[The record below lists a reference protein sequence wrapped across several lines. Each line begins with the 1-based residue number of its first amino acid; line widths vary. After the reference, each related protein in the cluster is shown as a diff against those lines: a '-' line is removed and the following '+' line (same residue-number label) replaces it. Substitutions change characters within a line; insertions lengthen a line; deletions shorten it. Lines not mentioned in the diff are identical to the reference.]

1 MRGGMLMMA
10 LYLTSAY
17 AADLP
22 KVLSLDEAI
31 RLAIERNPLIQAA
44 RSEILMSEGDLVTAS
59 KRLNPAFTLES
70 ENYPYF
76 QPNPGPFL
84 SNQEITARVDY
95 EIQTRGRRK
104 LRTEAARLA
113 VEMQKSL
120 YRDRVRQLRLDVQRA
135 YYQVVLARS
144 NLNVAKTVLE
154 QTDRVIELNRVR
166 YKQGDI
172 SELELTRV
180 EVERLR
186 FVDDVFQSELAL
198 KNAKATLLALL
209 NADDLSADFD
219 VVGELPVSDPAKEIG
234 VPWGAT
240 LAELRRMAFENRADL
255 RAAIEQERRAD
266 TQTRLQRAIRSPNV
280 TVGAGYKRNGP
291 VNSMIFGVTVP
302 LRIFNR
308 NQGGI
313 LRADAERRRA
323 ASLAAAVRK
332 RIELE
337 LQKAWNAVEI
347 NRKRVEYI
355 EKEQLRKAEEAST
368 VTLAA
373 YRLGGAPLMD
383 LLDAQR
389 RYRETV
395 RIYNQALYDERIS
408 LYELAGVLGIGTG
421 DR

>member
-1 MRGGMLMMA
+1 MRVGVLITA
-10 LYLTSAY
+10 LCVTGAY

-44 RSEILMSEGDLVTAS
+44 RSEIVMSEGDMVTAS
-59 KRLNPAFTLES
+59 KRLNPAFTFQS
-70 ENYPYF
+70 ANYPYF
-76 QPNPGPFL
+76 QSNGGPFF
-84 SNQEITARVDY
+84 SNQELTARVDY

-104 LRTEAARLA
+104 LRTEAARRA
-113 VEMQKSL
+113 VEAQKSL
-120 YRDRVRQLRLDVQRA
+120 YEDRVRQLRLEVQRA

-144 NLNVAKTVLE
+144 NLKVAKAVLG
-154 QTDRVIELNRVR
+154 QTDQVIELNRVR
-166 YKQGDI
+166 YRQGEI

-209 NADDLSADFD
+209 NADDLGADFD
-219 VVGELPVSDPAKEIG
+219 VIGELPVSDPTKEIG
-234 VPWGAT
+234 VPWRAD
-240 LAELRRMAFENRADL
+240 LSELRRIAFENRADL

-280 TVGAGYKRNGP
+280 TVGAGYRRDGP

-332 RIELE
+332 QIELE
-337 LQKAWNAVEI
+337 LQRAWNAVEI

-355 EKEQLRKAEEAST
+355 EKQQLRKAEEAST
-368 VTLAA
+368 VTMAA

>member
-1 MRGGMLMMA
+1 MLA
-10 LYLTSAY
+10 LCLIRASG
-17 AADLP
+17 ADLP
-22 KVLSLDEAI
+22 RLLSLDQAI

-44 RSEILMSEGDLVTAS
+44 RSEILISEGDLVAAS

-76 QPNPGPFL
+76 QTNPGPFF

-104 LRTEAARLA
+104 LRTEVARRA

-120 YRDRVRQLRLDVQRA
+120 YDDRLRQLRLEVQRA

-166 YKQGDI
+166 YEQGAI

-198 KNAKATLLALL
+198 RNAKAALLALL
-209 NADDLSADFD
+209 NADDLGADFD
-219 VVGELPVSDPAKEIG
+219 VVGELPVSDPAKETG
-234 VPWGAT
+234 VPWGAS
-240 LAELRRMAFENRADL
+240 LGELRRIAFQNRADL

-266 TQTRLQRAIRSPNV
+266 TETRLQRAIRSPNV

-291 VNSMIFGVTVP
+291 VNSLIFGVTVP
-302 LRIFNR
+302 LRVFNR

-332 RIELE
+332 QIELE

-355 EKEQLRKAEEAST
+355 EKQQLRKAEEAST

-395 RIYNQALYDERIS
+395 RIYNQALYDERVS

>member
-1 MRGGMLMMA
+1 MRVGVLITA
-10 LYLTSAY
+10 LCVTGAY

-22 KVLSLDEAI
+22 KVSSLDEAI

-44 RSEILMSEGDLVTAS
+44 RSEIVMSEGDMVTAS
-59 KRLNPAFTLES
+59 KRLNPAFTFQS
-70 ENYPYF
+70 ANYPYF
-76 QPNPGPFL
+76 QSNGGPFF
-84 SNQEITARVDY
+84 SNQELTARVDY

-104 LRTEAARLA
+104 LRTEAARRA
-113 VEMQKSL
+113 VEAQKSL
-120 YRDRVRQLRLDVQRA
+120 YEDRVRQLRLEVQRA

-144 NLNVAKTVLE
+144 NLKVAKAVLG
-154 QTDRVIELNRVR
+154 QTDQVIELNRVR
-166 YKQGDI
+166 YRQGEI

-209 NADDLSADFD
+209 NADDLGADFD
-219 VVGELPVSDPAKEIG
+219 VIGELPVSDPTKEIG
-234 VPWGAT
+234 VPWRAD
-240 LAELRRMAFENRADL
+240 LSELRRIAFENRADL

-280 TVGAGYKRNGP
+280 TVGAGYRRDGP

-332 RIELE
+332 QIELE
-337 LQKAWNAVEI
+337 LQRAWNAVEI

-355 EKEQLRKAEEAST
+355 EKQQLRKAEEAST
-368 VTLAA
+368 VTMAA

>member
-1 MRGGMLMMA
+1 MRVGVLITTLCVTG
-10 LYLTSAY
+10 AY

-44 RSEILMSEGDLVTAS
+44 RSEIVMSEGDMVTAS
-59 KRLNPAFTLES
+59 KRLNPAFTFQS
-70 ENYPYF
+70 ANYPYF
-76 QPNPGPFL
+76 QSNGGPFF
-84 SNQEITARVDY
+84 SNQELTARVDY

-104 LRTEAARLA
+104 LRTEAARRA
-113 VEMQKSL
+113 VEAQKSL
-120 YRDRVRQLRLDVQRA
+120 YEDRVRQLRLEVQRA

-144 NLNVAKTVLE
+144 NLKVAKAVLG
-154 QTDRVIELNRVR
+154 QTDQVIELNRVR
-166 YKQGDI
+166 YRQGEI

-209 NADDLSADFD
+209 NADDLGADFD
-219 VVGELPVSDPAKEIG
+219 VIGELPVSDPTKEIG
-234 VPWGAT
+234 VPWRAD
-240 LAELRRMAFENRADL
+240 LSELRRIAFENRADL

-280 TVGAGYKRNGP
+280 TVGAGYRRDGP

-332 RIELE
+332 QIELE
-337 LQKAWNAVEI
+337 LQRAWNAVEI

-355 EKEQLRKAEEAST
+355 EKQQLRKAEEAST
-368 VTLAA
+368 VTMAA